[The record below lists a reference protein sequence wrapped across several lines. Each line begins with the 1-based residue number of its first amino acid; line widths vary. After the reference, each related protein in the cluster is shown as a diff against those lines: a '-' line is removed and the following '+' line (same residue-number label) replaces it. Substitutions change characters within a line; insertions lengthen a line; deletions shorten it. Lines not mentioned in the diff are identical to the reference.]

1 MDLTGR
7 RQSSNVD
14 DRRGMSGAQKA
25 GIGGGIIG
33 AIIAMVIA
41 YLSGGNPLE
50 AGMQAFQQSLG
61 NNTEVS
67 GSQERE
73 FTEEEQALALFSSQ
87 VLASTEDVFCI
98 YPPCVT
104 SPYTGS
110 TIARSK

>member
-25 GIGGGIIG
+25 GIGGFIG
-33 AIIAMVIA
+33 VIIAMVIA
-41 YLSGGNPLE
+41 YFSGGNPLE